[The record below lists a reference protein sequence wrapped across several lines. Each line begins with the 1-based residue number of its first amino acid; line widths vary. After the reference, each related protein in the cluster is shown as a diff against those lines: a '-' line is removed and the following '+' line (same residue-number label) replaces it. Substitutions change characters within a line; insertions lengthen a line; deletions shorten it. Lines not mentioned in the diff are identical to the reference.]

1 MLLETDQHFFHRT
14 NRQMRARRHNMTSRY
29 SAHMLHAVCSAVT
42 TESSFMT
49 HDLNSPFSGDLGAL
63 PIDALLPER
72 PAIIGEFSPAYEAF
86 KTATL
91 SDLEPATSY
100 EYVLALQLVDLN
112 WAILQRKASADIEL
126 SVGTEKEI
134 RFEIRDALNGEGE
147 REYRRLLKYF
157 EAAGGDEDDFEDP
170 IDWDAISNRI
180 DNLVTDLKSVDPLIR
195 GKATAEAI
203 TLGVDPRLILSQQ
216 YLENF
221 NYRRHSD
228 TLPNL
233 EKRARQLSA
242 EYREVQKA
250 RPIDVVPVSQ
260 A

>member
-1 MLLETDQHFFHRT
+1 
-14 NRQMRARRHNMTSRY
+14 
-29 SAHMLHAVCSAVT
+29 
-42 TESSFMT
+42 MT

-91 SDLEPATSY
+91 SDLEPTNNY
-100 EYVLALQLVDLN
+100 EFVLALQLVDLN

-134 RFEIRDALNGEGE
+134 WSELRDKLNWKGE
-147 REYRRLLKYF
+147 REYRRLLKEF
-157 EAAGGDEDDFEDP
+157 EAQGGDEDDFDDP
-170 IDWDAISNRI
+170 IDWDAISIRV
-180 DNLVTDLKSVDPLIR
+180 DNLVNDLQSTDPLIR

-203 TLGVDPRLILSQQ
+203 SIGVDPRLILSKQ
-216 YLENF
+216 YFDNV

-250 RPIDVVPVSQ
+250 RPIDVVSVSQ
-260 A
+260 T

>member
-1 MLLETDQHFFHRT
+1 MVTT
-14 NRQMRARRHNMTSRY
+14 KSRY
-29 SAHMLHAVCSAVT
+29 MAHNINTLAA
-42 TESSFMT
+42 
-49 HDLNSPFSGDLGAL
+49 GDLGGL
-63 PIDALLPER
+63 PVDALLPER

-91 SDLEPATSY
+91 TDLEPTNNY
-100 EYVLALQLVDLN
+100 ELVLALQLVDLN

-134 RFEIRDALNGEGE
+134 RIEIRDALNGEGE
-147 REYRRLLKYF
+147 REYRRLLKDF

-170 IDWDAISNRI
+170 IDWDAISDRVDRI
-180 DNLVTDLKSVDPLIR
+180 VAELKSMDPLIR

-203 TLGVDPRLILSQQ
+203 SIGVDPRLILSQQ
-216 YLENF
+216 YFDNF

>member
-1 MLLETDQHFFHRT
+1 MAYNINTL
-14 NRQMRARRHNMTSRY
+14 A
-29 SAHMLHAVCSAVT
+29 A
-42 TESSFMT
+42 
-49 HDLNSPFSGDLGAL
+49 GDLGGL
-63 PIDALLPER
+63 PVDALLPER

-91 SDLEPATSY
+91 TDLEPTNNY
-100 EYVLALQLVDLN
+100 ELVLALQLVDLN

-134 RFEIRDALNGEGE
+134 RSELRDKLNWGGR
-147 REYRRLLKYF
+147 REYRRLLEKF
-157 EAAGGDEDDFEDP
+157 ESQGGDEDDFEDP

-180 DNLVTDLKSVDPLIR
+180 DNLVNDLQSIDPLIR
-195 GKATAEAI
+195 GNATAEAI
-203 TLGVDPRLILSQQ
+203 TIGVDPRLILSKQ
-216 YLENF
+216 YFENF

-250 RPIDVVPVSQ
+250 RPIDVVPVSKS
-260 A
+260 